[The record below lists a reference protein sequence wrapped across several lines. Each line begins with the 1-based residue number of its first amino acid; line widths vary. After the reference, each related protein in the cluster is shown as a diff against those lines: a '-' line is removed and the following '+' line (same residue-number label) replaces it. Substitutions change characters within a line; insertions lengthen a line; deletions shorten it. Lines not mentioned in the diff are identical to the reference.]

1 MLLSQLLTP
10 QRVRVPLSATDKPG
24 VLRELSEL
32 LVQGSG
38 GDAADVLRAVKEREQ
53 VLSTGIGFGIA
64 IPHGRSPSMPDL
76 AAVAGRTLD
85 GIAFDALDGAPVQL
99 FFMLVGPERC
109 AGQHVKALSRIARL
123 ARSEDLRRQL
133 LAAQSGEA
141 FYQALAD
148 AESR

>member
-1 MLLSQLLTP
+1 
-10 QRVRVPLSATDKPG
+10 
-24 VLRELSEL
+24 
-32 LVQGSG
+32 
-38 GDAADVLRAVKEREQ
+38 
-53 VLSTGIGFGIA
+53 
-64 IPHGRSPSMPDL
+64 MPDL

>member
-10 QRVRVPLSATDKPG
+10 QRVRVPLTATDKPG
-24 VLRELSEL
+24 VLKELAEL
-32 LVQGSG
+32 LVEQSG
-38 GDAADVLRAVKEREQ
+38 GDPGDVLRAVNEREQ

-76 AAVAGRTLD
+76 AAVAGRTQT
-85 GIAFDALDGAPVQL
+85 GIDFDALDGEPVQV

-109 AGQHVKALSRIARL
+109 AGLHVKALSRIARL

-133 LAAQSGEA
+133 LAAPSGEA
-141 FYQALAD
+141 FDQALAE

>member
-10 QRVRVPLSATDKPG
+10 QRVRVPLTATDKPG
-24 VLRELSEL
+24 VLKELADL
-32 LVQGSG
+32 LVQKSG
-38 GDAADVLRAVKEREQ
+38 GDPGDVLRAVTEREQ

-76 AAVAGRTLD
+76 AAVAGRTPA
-85 GIAFDALDGAPVQL
+85 GIAFDALDGQPVQI

-133 LAAQSGEA
+133 LAAPSGEA
-141 FYQALAD
+141 FYQALAE

>member
-1 MLLSQLLTP
+1 MLLTQLLTP
-10 QRVRVPLSATDKPG
+10 ERVRVPLAARDKPG

-32 LVQGSG
+32 LARESG
-38 GDAADVLRAVKEREQ
+38 GTLADVLRAVVDREQ
-53 VLSTGIGFGIA
+53 VLSTGVGFGIA

-76 AAVAGRTLD
+76 AAVAGRSSEP
-85 GIAFDALDGAPVQL
+85 IEFDALDGKPVNI

-123 ARSEDLRRQL
+123 ARSDALRQQL
-133 LAAQSGEA
+133 LTAPTGAD

>member
-1 MLLSQLLTP
+1 MLLTQLLTP
-10 QRVRVPLSATDKPG
+10 ERVRVPLAARDKPG

-32 LVQGSG
+32 LARESG
-38 GDAADVLRAVKEREQ
+38 GTVADVLRAVVDREQ
-53 VLSTGIGFGIA
+53 VLSTGVGFGIA

-76 AAVAGRTLD
+76 AAVAGRSSEP
-85 GIAFDALDGAPVQL
+85 IEFDALDGEPVSI

-123 ARSEDLRRQL
+123 ARSEVLRQQL
-133 LAAQSGEA
+133 LTAPTGAE

>member
-1 MLLSQLLTP
+1 MLLTQLLTP
-10 QRVRVPLSATDKPG
+10 ERVRVPLAARDKPG

-32 LVQGSG
+32 LAQESG
-38 GDAADVLRAVKEREQ
+38 GTVADVLRAVVDREQ
-53 VLSTGIGFGIA
+53 VLSTGVGFGIA

-76 AAVAGRTLD
+76 AAVAGRSSEP
-85 GIAFDALDGAPVQL
+85 IEFDALDGEPVNI

-123 ARSEDLRRQL
+123 ARSEALRQQL
-133 LAAQSGEA
+133 LTAPTGAE